1 MTEAVNHPDHYGGDT
16 AYETIKVLKA
26 WLSPEEYAGFLR
38 GNVIKYLSRA
48 GKKAS
53 ASQDYEK
60 AAWYQTELIK
70 FGVPTGAKPHV
81 ARPKSEYDKERHG
94 RVMWWVAGSNA
105 APYCATMPPHEA
117 THWTVVE
124 WPDFTTWKADGYSG

>member
-1 MTEAVNHPDHYGGDT
+1 MSDQVNHPAHYGGDT

-48 GKKAS
+48 GKKAA

-70 FGVPTGAKPHV
+70 LGVPTGAKPNV
-81 ARPKSEYDKERHG
+81 ARPKSEYDHDTHG
-94 RVMWWVAGSNA
+94 RVWWWVAGSNA
-105 APYCATMPPHEA
+105 APYCGSFPPDQA
-117 THWTVVE
+117 THWTPIE
-124 WPDFTTWKADGYSG
+124 WPDFDTWKADGYAG